1 MARGQ
6 PVAFGGLQFAKKGDA
21 LAYLKAMLNAYK
33 PGDRVSD
40 ADAAVLRGALDRHPE
55 AATKIGQGI
64 DHFMVRSADY
74 GTQCFWVV
82 RDDGTTERFSYS
94 SCV

>member
-6 PVAFGGLQFAKKGDA
+6 PVAFGSLQFANKGDA
-21 LAYLKAMLNAYK
+21 LAHLKTMLNTYK

-40 ADAAVLRGALDRHPE
+40 VDAVVLRDALQRHPE
-55 AATKIGQGI
+55 AAIKLGPGI
-64 DHFMVRSADY
+64 DHFMVRSADFS
-74 GTQCFWVV
+74 TQCFWVV
-82 RDDGTTERFSYS
+82 RTDGTTERFSYK